1 MYIQLSWRS
10 AVAVSAALVSLFSLG
25 MPLMVLAQAAPNPY
39 ATLDPHVSADVEA
52 RIRQYFADV
61 PVMANIAKCES
72 GFRQY
77 GSDGLPLFD
86 PSYSMI
92 GAFQVSAAHLPEA
105 LTMGMDVTTLE
116 GNMAY
121 ARYLYNAG
129 GTDPWLDSFQ
139 CWGGMPLGTVLGTTT
154 DPIVRAP
161 SAISLRLGV
170 TSQTV
175 LQVQQMLNKI
185 GFTVSL
191 SGPGSAGQET
201 TMFGSLTRAA
211 VRSFQCAKSIA
222 CQGDE
227 STTGYGLVNDATY
240 QALLAAANS
249 TASTPPSA
257 PATPAPSDKTAQIS
271 ALRSQITILQNQIDA
286 INSQITQLSQ

>member
-1 MYIQLSWRS
+1 MKVRFIVPLLF
-10 AVAVSAALVSLFSLG
+10 ALALPAFA
-25 MPLMVLAQAAPNPY
+25 LADAPNPF
-39 ATLDPHVSADVEA
+39 AALDPHNSADVEA

-72 GFRQY
+72 SFRQY

-129 GTDPWLDSFQ
+129 GTDPWLDSFN
-139 CWGGMPLGTVLGTTT
+139 CWGGMPTSPVLGTTS
-154 DPIVRAP
+154 DPVVRAP
-161 SAISLRLGV
+161 SAVSLRLGV

-175 LQVQQMLNKI
+175 LLVQQMLNKI
-185 GFTVSL
+185 GFTIAD
-191 SGPGSAGQET
+191 SGAGSVGQET
-201 TMFGSLTRAA
+201 TKFGSLTRAA
-211 VRSFQCAKSIA
+211 VRKFQCAKNIVCS
-222 CQGDE
+222 GDE
-227 STTGYGLVNDATY
+227 STTGYGMVNDQTY
-240 QALLAAANS
+240 QLLLAAANAS
-249 TASTPPSA
+249 SGTTASTPA
-257 PATPAPSDKTAQIS
+257 PAVDHSAQIS
-271 ALRSQITILQNQIDA
+271 QLRSQISGLQSQIDA
-286 INSQITQLSQ
+286 LNAQITQLQQ

>member
-1 MYIQLSWRS
+1 MKVRIIVPLLFTF
-10 AVAVSAALVSLFSLG
+10 AL
-25 MPLMVLAQAAPNPY
+25 PLLALADAPNPF
-39 ATLDPHVSADVEA
+39 ATLDPHNSADVET

-61 PVMANIAKCES
+61 PAMANIAKCES

-77 GSDGLPLFD
+77 GSDGLVLFD

-139 CWGGMPLGTVLGTTT
+139 CWGGMPTAAVLGTTT
-154 DPIVRAP
+154 DPVVRAP
-161 SAISLRLGV
+161 SAVSLRLGV

-175 LQVQQMLNKI
+175 LVVQQMLNKI
-185 GFTVSL
+185 GFTVAA
-191 SGPGSAGQET
+191 SGPGSVGQET

-211 VRSFQCAKSIA
+211 VRKFQCSKNIA
-222 CQGDE
+222 CSGDE
-227 STTGYGLVNDATY
+227 STTGYGLVNDTTY
-240 QALLAAANS
+240 QALLSAANAS
-249 TASTPPSA
+249 SGTTASTPP
-257 PATPAPSDKTAQIS
+257 PAADHSAQIS
-271 ALRSQITILQNQIDA
+271 QLRSQVATLQSQIDA
-286 INSQITQLSQ
+286 LNAQITQLQQ

>member
-1 MYIQLSWRS
+1 MAPLW
-10 AVAVSAALVSLFSLG
+10 AL
-25 MPLMVLAQAAPNPY
+25 ADAPNPY
-39 ATLDPHVSADVEA
+39 ATLDPHNTADVES
-52 RIRQYFADV
+52 RVRQYFADV

-139 CWGGMPLGTVLGTTT
+139 CWGNMPTGAVTGTTS
-154 DPIVRAP
+154 DPVVRAP

-170 TSQTV
+170 TAQTV

-185 GFTVSL
+185 GFTVAS
-191 SGPGSAGQET
+191 SGPGAAGNET
-201 TMFGSLTRAA
+201 SMFGSLTRLA
-211 VRSFQCAKSIA
+211 VRKFQCAKNIA
-222 CQGDE
+222 CSGDE
-227 STTGYGLVNDATY
+227 STTGYGMVNDTTY
-240 QALLAAANS
+240 QALLAAANAAPSAPS
-249 TASTPPSA
+249 TPAPASTP
-257 PATPAPSDKTAQIS
+257 DKAAQIS
-271 ALRSQITILQNQIDA
+271 QIKSQISTLQGQIDTLNA
-286 INSQITQLSQ
+286 QLSALQQ